1 MGRTI
6 VKMAEK
12 HQKNQELK
20 VDIHKGFSPMLGTP
34 SAHMNSLE
42 YYKEGEELATVF
54 AEDFDG
60 IRRSWTVTVGETSGA
75 MQRIYGQ
82 GKWTLIYASH
92 QTAAEKTAQR
102 KWLDS
107 FD

>member
-1 MGRTI
+1 MT
-6 VKMAEK
+6 EK

-20 VDIHKGFSPMLGTP
+20 AAIRKGFSPMLGTP

-60 IRRSWTVTVGETSGA
+60 IRRSWTVTIGQTAGS
-75 MQRIYGQ
+75 MRMIFGQ
-82 GKWTLIYASH
+82 GKWTLIYHSH
-92 QTAAEKTAQR
+92 QTAAERTR
-102 KWLDS
+102 RHRRG
-107 FD
+107 